1 MKQRRGLV
9 EAAPV
14 RELVDRIVR
23 EEFGEDVGTW
33 LAEPLVSSVCVKAG
47 IRPDTLYHVW
57 AKEKEYMDFDVAD
70 RLLSALGAADL
81 WMYEL
86 SEVYAAVDLSGPPL
100 SDPYVFPPV
109 EEAVC
114 PNCETA
120 FTYQPWRTN
129 RPQRMYCSP
138 GCRQSHRGKLGGRE
152 RGKRMRKAYLE
163 GIPHAA

>member
-9 EAAPV
+9 AAAPV

-23 EEFGEDVGTW
+23 EEFGEDIDGW

-57 AKEKEYMDFDVAD
+57 AREKEYMDFDVAD

-86 SEVYAAVDLSGPPL
+86 GEVYAAVDLSGPPL
-100 SDPYVFPPV
+100 SEPYIFPPA
-109 EEAVC
+109 EEATC
-114 PNCETA
+114 RGCETK
-120 FTYQPWRTN
+120 FTYQPWRSN

-138 GCRQSHRGKLGGRE
+138 ECRQRHRGRLGG
-152 RGKRMRKAYLE
+152 LE
-163 GIPHAA
+163 KGRRLRQRYVEEIAHAA